1 MFSVIFTW
9 MMVAWGVL
17 SCIYMLRCAWAR
29 FPKRD
34 VDDVIP
40 FLYPVD
46 LSLAESLL
54 DPASEFECRWRLGP
68 SQFRA
73 AQRKRMRL
81 YLELTRRMAHNAR
94 VLVEYAVAEKSNN
107 PDPRRVGVA
116 TDLQDRAIEMRLYVL
131 LAGARLRFWLFLR
144 SELLTG
150 TPKLS
155 LLRTAGEI
163 DGLQTYSALR
173 TAATAAFV
181 HLPAEARESL
191 TRNL

>member
-1 MFSVIFTW
+1 MFSVILTW
-9 MMVAWGVL
+9 TMVAWGAL

-40 FLYPVD
+40 FLYPVN
-46 LSLAESLL
+46 LALAKSLL
-54 DPASEFECRWRLGP
+54 DPASEFEYRWRLSP
-68 SQFRA
+68 REFRA

-81 YLELTRRMAHNAR
+81 YLELTRRMAHNSR
-94 VLVEYAVAEKSNN
+94 VLVEYAVAEKNN
-107 PDPRRVGVA
+107 PDPRRVSVA

-131 LAGARLRFWLFLR
+131 LAGARLKLWLFLR

-150 TPKLS
+150 TNKLS

-163 DGLQTYSALR
+163 DGLQTYCALR

>member
-9 MMVAWGVL
+9 LIVAWGAL
-17 SCIYMLRCAWAR
+17 SCIYMLHCAWKR

-54 DPASEFECRWRLGP
+54 DPASEFEYRWRLNP
-68 SQFRA
+68 RQFRA

-81 YLELTRRMAHNAR
+81 YLELTRRMAHNSR
-94 VLVEYAVAEKSNN
+94 VLVDYADGEKNN
-107 PDPRRVGVA
+107 PDPRRVSVA

-131 LAGARLRFWLFLR
+131 LAGARLKLWLFLR

-191 TRNL
+191 TRSL

>member
-9 MMVAWGVL
+9 TMVAWGAL

-68 SQFRA
+68 RQFRA

-81 YLELTRRMAHNAR
+81 YLELVRRMAHNSR
-94 VLVEYAVAEKSNN
+94 VLVEYAVAERSH
-107 PDPRRVGVA
+107 PDPRRASAAV
-116 TDLQDRAIEMRLYVL
+116 DLQERSIEVRLYAL
-131 LAGARLRFWLFLR
+131 LAGARIRFWLLLR
-144 SELLTG
+144 SDILTAS
-150 TPKLS
+150 PKLAH
-155 LLRTAGEI
+155 LRVAGDI
-163 DGLQTYSALR
+163 DGLQTYHALR
-173 TAATAAFV
+173 TAAAAAFV
-181 HLPAEARESL
+181 HLPAEELDSL